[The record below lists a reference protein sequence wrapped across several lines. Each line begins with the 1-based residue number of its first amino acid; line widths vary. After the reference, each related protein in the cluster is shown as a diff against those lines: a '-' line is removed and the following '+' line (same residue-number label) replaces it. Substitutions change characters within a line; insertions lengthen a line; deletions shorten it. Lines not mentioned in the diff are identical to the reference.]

1 LYLSLSTVINLN
13 ISKVRANLK
22 ILFFI
27 LALSYAHSA
36 DAQQNIQIGWD
47 YSGMSFT
54 DFTAKAESQGNLRFF
69 YMDEWVSD
77 IKLGEFKGSIP
88 LSDLLDVLFRGR
100 SLFYFFDDSGNI
112 IITKNFVI
120 KISGLETSPGLNF
133 IPSSDNSDQDN
144 RKTSSSAFINIGNLA
159 DRNKPGNAILTG
171 YIVSSDTKEPVVGVT
186 VFNQRLTLGTISN
199 QYGYYSLSMP
209 RGSHQLQFTFV
220 GMKEKLVN
228 INLNGP
234 GEMNIEMNSTLIPLK
249 ETVVSADKN
258 MVLKRYEVGAEKINI
273 TSFRL
278 LPTSMG
284 ESDII
289 KSVLLLPGVQTVGEG
304 SAGFNV
310 RGGSADQNLILMD
323 GSPLYNT
330 SHFFGF
336 FSAVNSD
343 IIKDVTLY
351 KGGIPSRYGGRI
363 SSILDISTREGNRKQ
378 FKGSAGISPITTHL
392 LVEGPVKKDTSSFI
406 ITARTTYSNWIFK
419 LINDPDLRRSR
430 ASFYDINAKFSYDIN
445 RNNKLDFSSYMSHDS
460 FRFNSD
466 TVYSYDNSILIA
478 RWRHFFSSRFLSLV
492 TLNNSNYRYDVS
504 GESGTAEAFI
514 LSHRINS
521 TGLKADFNYFLGR
534 NELNFGTDL
543 TWYGVIPGSY
553 KPANDSS
560 IVKPVT
566 LAKERAL
573 ETALYIDD
581 KFVLNEFVS
590 LNAGIRFSSFFTF
603 GPETI
608 FLYDPGLTKSRSS
621 VTDSISY
628 NAGHISKLYGGPEF
642 RFSINFNLSNRSSL
656 KVNYNRTRQYLHL
669 LSNSTSISPTDT
681 WKLSDYY
688 LKPQTGDQYALG
700 FYQMFHSR
708 SIEASAE
715 IYYKSIHNMVDYKG
729 GTYLVMNDNIEQS
742 LVGVE
747 GKAYG
752 LELMIKKPEGRVR
765 WSLGYTFSRT
775 FLRSTSNF
783 KDEIINKGK
792 WFPANFDK
800 PNDLVATF
808 NFLFSRRFSF
818 STNYTLS
825 TGRPITYPVS
835 SYYTNDIYII
845 YYSERNKYR
854 IPDYS
859 RLDMSFRFSGNLRSH
874 KLANP
879 NWTFSVFNL
888 FGRQNVYSEYFNNIN
903 NKVVGY
909 KLSVFGRAIP
919 SLTLSF
925 DF

>member
-1 LYLSLSTVINLN
+1 M
-13 ISKVRANLK
+13 RAKLK
-22 ILFFI
+22 ILFIF
-27 LALSYAHSA
+27 LALFYASA
-36 DAQQNIQIGWD
+36 AEAQQNIQIGWD
-47 YSGMSFT
+47 YSGMSFR
-54 DFTAKAESQGNLRFF
+54 DFAAKAESQDSLRFF

-77 IKLGEFKGSIP
+77 IKLGEFKGP
-88 LSDLLDVLFRGR
+88 VLLSDLLDVLFRDK
-100 SLFYFFDDSGNI
+100 SLFYYIDDSGNI
-112 IITKNFVI
+112 IITRNFAI
-120 KISGLETSPGLNF
+120 KITGSEASSGLIF
-133 IPSSDNSDQDN
+133 IPSSSYSDQDN
-144 RKTSSSAFINIGNLA
+144 QKTSASAYINIGNPA
-159 DRNKPGNAILTG
+159 DRNNPGNAILSG
-171 YIVSSDTKEPVVGVT
+171 YITSLDTKEPVAGVT
-186 VFNQRLTLGTISN
+186 VFNQRLSSGTISN

-220 GMKEKLVN
+220 GMKEKMVN

-234 GEMNIEMNSTLIPLK
+234 GEMNIDMNSTLIPLK
-249 ETVVSADKN
+249 ETVVSADRN

-351 KGGIPSRYGGRI
+351 KGGIPSRFGGRI
-363 SSILDISTREGNRKQ
+363 SSILDISTREGNLKQ
-378 FKGSAGISPITTHL
+378 FKGNAGISPITTHL
-392 LVEGPVKKDTSSFI
+392 VVEGPIKKDTSSFI

-419 LINDPDLRRSR
+419 LIDDPDLRKSR
-430 ASFYDINAKFSYDIN
+430 ASFYDINAKYTYNIN
-445 RNNKLDFSSYMSHDS
+445 RNNKLDFSGYLSHDS
-460 FRFNSD
+460 FRFSSD
-466 TVYSYDNSILIA
+466 TIYAYDNSILIA
-478 RWRHFFSSRFLSLV
+478 RWRHFFNSRFLSLV

-504 GESGTAEAFI
+504 GESGTTEAFI

-534 NELNFGTDL
+534 NEINFGTDL

-553 KPANDSS
+553 KPASDSS
-560 IVKPVT
+560 IVKPET

-581 KFVLNEFVS
+581 KFVLNEYVS
-590 LNAGIRFSSFFTF
+590 LNAGIRFSSFFAF
-603 GPETI
+603 GPETLL
-608 FLYDPGLTKSRSS
+608 LYDPEFTKSRSS
-621 VTDSISY
+621 VTDSVSY
-628 NAGHISKLYGGPEF
+628 NPGHISKLYGGPEF
-642 RFSINFNLSNRSSL
+642 RFSMNFKLSNSSSL
-656 KVNYNRTRQYLHL
+656 KINYNRTRQYLHL
-669 LSNSTSISPTDT
+669 LSNSASIAPTDT
-681 WKLSDYY
+681 WKLCDYY

-700 FYQMFHSR
+700 FYQMMHSR
-708 SIEASAE
+708 SVEASAE

-729 GTYLVMNDNIEQS
+729 GTSLIMNDNIEQS
-742 LVGVE
+742 LIGVE

-765 WSLGYTFSRT
+765 WSVGYTFSRT
-775 FLRSTSNF
+775 FLRSTGKFN
-783 KDEIINKGK
+783 DEIINKGK
-792 WFPANFDK
+792 WFPANFDR
-800 PNDLVATF
+800 PNDLVVTF
-808 NFLFSRRFSF
+808 NYLFSRRFSF
-818 STNYTLS
+818 STNYTWS

-859 RLDMSFRFSGNLRSH
+859 RLDMSFRFSGSLRSH

-888 FGRQNVYSEYFNNIN
+888 LGRQNVYSEYFNNIN
-903 NKVVGY
+903 NSVVGY
-909 KLSVFGRAIP
+909 KLSVFGKAIP